1 MTFTFRAG
9 TDRTVQ
15 AQLQDAE
22 AELLAYLFGQ
32 LLDLL
37 GPAEESVGADPLAL
51 ELGLA
56 DLGAEPGELGPPQDP
71 ALARLFPDAY
81 RDDEEASSE
90 FRRYTESDLRAGR
103 RDRTQCALES
113 LPGEKGGRFE
123 LDEEQA
129 QCWLGALN
137 DLRLVLGARFGLTDD
152 GQEPGAG
159 LDPGRPADGL
169 RAGLPLPRLPA
180 GDAAGGPA
188 ALAGSASPVPGARF
202 TAFRRR
208 RPRRGA
214 GPRAGRARR

>member
-1 MTFTFRAG
+1 MSFTFRAG
-9 TDRTVQ
+9 PNRTVQ
-15 AQLQDAE
+15 ANLEAAE
-22 AELLAYLFGQ
+22 AQLLAYLFGQ

-81 RDDEEASSE
+81 REDEEASSE
-90 FRRYTESDLRAGR
+90 FRRYTESDLRTGKRGR
-103 RDRTQCALES
+103 AQCALES
-113 LPGEKGGRFE
+113 LPEDKGGRFE

-137 DLRLVLGARFGLTDD
+137 DLRLVLGSRFGLSDD

-159 LDPGRPADGL
+159 LDPGDPLMAYVPAYHYLGYL
-169 RAGLPLPRLPA
+169 QETLLEALPR
-180 GDAAGGPA
+180 
-188 ALAGSASPVPGARF
+188 
-202 TAFRRR
+202 
-208 RPRRGA
+208 
-214 GPRAGRARR
+214 